1 MSCEFL
7 TIPDLSSKLKLSFET
22 IRLLIKRYDIYPTVI
37 NNRVT
42 YSRYMK
48 DKIIKSLPVV
58 PIPNNS
64 KKLYFEFSKITLES
78 KMNNYE

>member
-22 IRLLIKRYDIYPTVI
+22 IRLLIKRYDLYPTVI

-58 PIPNNS
+58 PISDKP
-64 KKLYFEFSKITLES
+64 KKPYFEFSEITLES
-78 KMNNYE
+78 KINNYE

>member
-1 MSCEFL
+1 MSCKFL
-7 TIPDLSSKLKLSFET
+7 TIPDLSSKLKLSFGT

-48 DKIIKSLPVV
+48 DNIIKSLPIV
-58 PIPNNS
+58 PIPNSN
-64 KKLYFEFSKITLES
+64 KKPYFEFSEITFES
-78 KMNNYE
+78 KINNYE